1 MDIEGDEFNPGD
13 GLKWIAKK
21 NDSPLTQSPNYDW
34 KLAWI
39 PAGFNISDN
48 EMRVIDGVTA
58 STKVFTDG
66 LAAFS
71 VFLEKI
77 DSRFQ
82 SEGTQTHGATTAL
95 SRRLPYEGGEYLVTV
110 VGEIPIETAMQ
121 VAMAVQLKPLP

>member
-1 MDIEGDEFNPGD
+1 
-13 GLKWIAKK
+13 
-21 NDSPLTQSPNYDW
+21 
-34 KLAWI
+34 
-39 PAGFNISDN
+39 
-48 EMRVIDGVTA
+48 MRVIDGVTA

-77 DSRFQ
+77 DTRFQ
-82 SEGTQTHGATTAL
+82 SEGSQTHGATTAL

-121 VAMAVQLKPLP
+121 IAMAVQLKSLP